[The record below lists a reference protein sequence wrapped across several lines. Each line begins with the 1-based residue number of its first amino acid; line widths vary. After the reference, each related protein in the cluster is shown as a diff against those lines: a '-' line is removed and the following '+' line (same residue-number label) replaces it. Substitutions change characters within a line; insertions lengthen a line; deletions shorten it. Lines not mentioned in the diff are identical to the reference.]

1 MTENSTVKAPQPKAG
16 AIPRPFRPYGIASG
30 YLERFELAGLAERLR
45 AEPAYAREGRASL
58 ALARSGELTVFLT
71 VMRAGAKTDEHLT
84 PGPATLVTL
93 AGRVRFIGPREQSDV
108 GVQEALLVAGEKPH
122 VVTAL
127 EDATF
132 LLVVGGKEPAS

>member
-1 MTENSTVKAPQPKAG
+1 MNENNVVKAPQPAAG
-16 AIPRPFRPYGIASG
+16 IPRPFRPYGIAPG
-30 YLERFELAGLAERLR
+30 YLERFDLAGLADKLR

-84 PGPATLVTL
+84 PGPATLVAL
-93 AGRVRFIGPREQSDV
+93 AGRVRFTGPRENCEV
-108 GVQEALLVAGEKPH
+108 GVHEALLVAGEKAH